1 MYFVYNFKC
10 FKKYNYANLNK
21 ITKNNF
27 LFHLIIYFVLNCW
40 FKQRIIVNYAF
51 CYSHIVPFC
60 ACDFSTQLYHFTV
73 TYVCYIL
80 LFSTCC
86 NIELYHCSLKLMLI
100 IINNENNSFSI
111 VENSLLAQII
121 TDRPSPGSTTMDDVL
136 NSLLG
141 LQQQGSTNNNTRYH
155 HRGDS
160 SSGDFRQ
167 KPPYAASGMANV

>member
-1 MYFVYNFKC
+1 
-10 FKKYNYANLNK
+10 
-21 ITKNNF
+21 
-27 LFHLIIYFVLNCW
+27 
-40 FKQRIIVNYAF
+40 
-51 CYSHIVPFC
+51 
-60 ACDFSTQLYHFTV
+60 
-73 TYVCYIL
+73 
-80 LFSTCC
+80 
-86 NIELYHCSLKLMLI
+86 MLI